1 MTVQYETMEYE
12 TVVCSEMPMFPDK
25 MVSIALSM
33 LQPSKNDLVMN
44 ELPAVVVEDLSA
56 TVGTLCIA
64 LQCYRVRPDFIG
76 HILQLQSAEILL
88 PGENQYRL
96 LHLKFLS

>member
-1 MTVQYETMEYE
+1 MNMTVQYETMEYE

-44 ELPAVVVEDLSA
+44 ELPAVEDLSA

-88 PGENQYRL
+88 KLESRKWKVCFIQI
-96 LHLKFLS
+96 